1 MWMLGLLSFVIATAS
16 VFYLGATAFGAMGS
30 TLGDSGGGAYVP
42 GWIGLVVAAAL
53 FIVWIA

>member
-1 MWMLGLLSFVIATAS
+1 MLGLLSFVIATAS